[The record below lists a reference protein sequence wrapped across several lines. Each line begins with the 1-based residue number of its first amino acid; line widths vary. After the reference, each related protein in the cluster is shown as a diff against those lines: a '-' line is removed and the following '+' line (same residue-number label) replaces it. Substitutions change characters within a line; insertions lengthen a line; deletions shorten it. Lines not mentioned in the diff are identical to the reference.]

1 MSSRGRDGLIT
12 EHPLEGET
20 MAPVTNEPSAASIP
34 QLAEALSGRVIMPDD
49 TGYDDARRVFSGE
62 FDRRPAAIA
71 RVADDADVS
80 RVVAFARETGLEL
93 AVRSGGHSGAGHC
106 TTDGGI
112 VLDLRDMKA
121 LDVDMEGRTA
131 WAQAGLTAI
140 EYSTAA
146 GAYGLATGFGD
157 TGSVGIG
164 GITLGGGVG
173 YLVRKYGMTI
183 DDLLA
188 AEIVTADGQL
198 LRVDADSHPDLFWAI
213 RGGGGNFGVATRFR
227 FRLHELD
234 TIVGGMLMLPASA
247 EVVAEFIALAE
258 AAPEEL
264 STIANVMPA
273 PPMPFVPEE
282 HHGKLVVLAFMC
294 YAGETEAGQRALS
307 PFRALAAPI
316 ADMVRPIKYPEIYPP
331 EDESYRPTAVTHTMF
346 IDTVDQGVAETIMKH
361 LEASD
366 ASMRVAQLR
375 VLGGAMARVPADA
388 TAFAHRASKIMVN
401 VASFYEGPADRVV
414 RQSWV
419 DDLAAALRQR
429 DTGAYVNF
437 LVDEG
442 EGRIHEAYPAATW
455 DRLAAIKA
463 RYDPTNLFRLN
474 QNIPPAPRK

>member
-1 MSSRGRDGLIT
+1 MRGDVTRSPRVTSQGGTMHVRPSRENQMSELFEELR
-12 EHPLEGET
+12 
-20 MAPVTNEPSAASIP
+20 AV
-34 QLAEALSGRVIMPDD
+34 LSGRVITPEDAE
-49 TGYDDARRVFSGE
+49 YDDARRVFSGE

-71 RVADDADVS
+71 RVADEADVA
-80 RVVAFARETGLEL
+80 RVVGFARETGLEL

-121 LDVDMEGRTA
+121 LDVDVEGQTA
-131 WAQAGLTAI
+131 LAQAGLTAI

-146 GAYGLATGFGD
+146 GAHGLATGFGD

-188 AEIVTADGQL
+188 ADVVTADGEL
-198 LRVDADSHPDLFWAI
+198 LRADEDRHPDLFWAI

-234 TIVGGMLMLPASA
+234 SVVGGMLMLPASA

-294 YAGETEAGQRALS
+294 YAGETGAGERALA
-307 PFRALAAPI
+307 PFRALATPRARGCDGAGTGRRHGLRPPRQQDHGQRRLVLRRTRRQGGAP
-316 ADMVRPIKYPEIYPP
+316 
-331 EDESYRPTAVTHTMF
+331 
-346 IDTVDQGVAETIMKH
+346 
-361 LEASD
+361 
-366 ASMRVAQLR
+366 
-375 VLGGAMARVPADA
+375 VLGGRPRRRAPA
-388 TAFAHRASKIMVN
+388 
-401 VASFYEGPADRVV
+401 EGQRRV
-414 RQSWV
+414 RQLPRRRGREADPGGLPRPDVGPPRGHQGPVRPHQPVPPEPEHPARGPQWRGTMSV
-419 DDLAAALRQR
+419 YQR
-429 DTGAYVNF
+429 SRWTTSSNARR
-437 LVDEG
+437 L
-442 EGRIHEAYPAATW
+442 GRRIGFSGRPAG
-455 DRLAAIKA
+455 
-463 RYDPTNLFRLN
+463 
-474 QNIPPAPRK
+474 